1 MAATVSKGLKDCTHL
16 KVVPVIATYD
26 GNGNILP
33 LYVRIGEESFKIYNA
48 YVSESTYRILTFK
61 GEVMVQ
67 DAVRPIKLSYFMNDL
82 IWCIPKNQSPKSTS
96 GPGDQKFFCI
106 KKGLT
111 SYGKPNLKHSIFSCS
126 SQTLLTRAS
135 FTCGLMTKGQDPCRG
150 QVCHDRKSTTR
161 FSCKEVCV
169 IHSQQFLLLS
179 QISFPNLQANFP
191 HQL

>member
-1 MAATVSKGLKDCTHL
+1 MAATVSKGLKDCTPL

-82 IWCIPKNQSPKSTS
+82 IWCIPKN
-96 GPGDQKFFCI
+96 
-106 KKGLT
+106 
-111 SYGKPNLKHSIFSCS
+111 
-126 SQTLLTRAS
+126 
-135 FTCGLMTKGQDPCRG
+135 
-150 QVCHDRKSTTR
+150 
-161 FSCKEVCV
+161 
-169 IHSQQFLLLS
+169 
-179 QISFPNLQANFP
+179 
-191 HQL
+191 

>member
-1 MAATVSKGLKDCTHL
+1 MAATVSKGLNDCTHL

-82 IWCIPKNQSPKSTS
+82 IWCIPKN
-96 GPGDQKFFCI
+96 
-106 KKGLT
+106 
-111 SYGKPNLKHSIFSCS
+111 
-126 SQTLLTRAS
+126 
-135 FTCGLMTKGQDPCRG
+135 
-150 QVCHDRKSTTR
+150 
-161 FSCKEVCV
+161 
-169 IHSQQFLLLS
+169 
-179 QISFPNLQANFP
+179 
-191 HQL
+191 